1 MIKHVFLMAGAAM
14 ICLAP
19 TGGAQSHKQ
28 GVLYRSPGGTTL
40 RLLLDDSN
48 VGPEAAV
55 GEITFPANLDSG
67 EHTHDAIEMFY
78 VVSGELEHVVNG
90 RSQILT
96 AGMAGYVRP
105 PDKGRHKVG
114 AAGPVKAVVVWVPG
128 AGRRRSRPGGRKSP
142 DVGAELARPA
152 GS

>member
-14 ICLAP
+14 LCLAT
-19 TGGAQSHKQ
+19 TGGAQSDKQ

-48 VGPEAAV
+48 VGAEAAV

-78 VVSGELEHVVNG
+78 IVSGELEHVVNG
-90 RSQILT
+90 RSQILKP
-96 AGMAGYVRP
+96 GMAGYVRP
-105 PDKGRHKVG
+105 PDKVRHKVG

-128 AGRRRSRPGGRKSP
+128 SEAKKIASRWTKEP
-142 DVGAELARPA
+142 
-152 GS
+152 